1 MPFFLLF
8 HGSLENLYF
17 CRKILKAMATLGEI
31 MNDPSKATEEDIN
44 AMRDI
49 FDKLNLLKNNL
60 KPYEGVTV
68 SSGRPIKEIA
78 IRFYQENLILS
89 AILEAFV
96 YKEKY
101 YFADLNKW
109 VFDYIDKDF
118 IWEISIPYYNRCVAK
133 LCNTGLLKA
142 EFSDNKDVKE
152 ISITEEGKSALRQQT
167 YANLAQSSL
176 FNYQASLSNEESVKL
191 NRQIKKITIM
201 SVIVSVLALAV
212 AIIALLW

>member
-1 MPFFLLF
+1 
-8 HGSLENLYF
+8 
-17 CRKILKAMATLGEI
+17 

-44 AMRDI
+44 AMKDI
-49 FDKLNLLKNNL
+49 FDKLNLLKKNL
-60 KPYEGVTV
+60 YPYECVPV

-96 YKEKY
+96 YKDKY
-101 YFADLNKW
+101 RFADLNKW

-118 IWEISIPYYNRCVAK
+118 IWDLSIPYYHMCVTK
-133 LCNTGLLKA
+133 LCNIGLLKE
-142 EFSDNKDVKE
+142 EFKDKEDFNPE
-152 ISITEEGKSALRQQT
+152 ISITGEGKCALRQQT

-176 FNYQASLSNEESVKL
+176 FNYQASLSNEVSVKL
-191 NRQIKKITIM
+191 NRQIKWITRT
-201 SVIVSVLALAV
+201 SVLVSICALAV